1 MADADRE
8 LTELR
13 REIVE
18 TRNQAIKTDNQVK
31 NLSLDVKGFERRFD
45 VLEKRTRVASLG
57 AHVIVAVTIIAAAFV
72 VHTLRVK
79 SLTSDLE
86 KSVIAADEAKK
97 SADQAAA
104 GARAKQVA
112 LDQERA
118 RREKSAAVALKLVNE
133 LDSGRE
139 KQAIDM
145 LDGVDLATL
154 TPLESKLLD
163 KRVGELRSRAA
174 EVAYK
179 NGHAAQAQ
187 NQHQA
192 AIAEYRKSLTVES
205 DGHFASAARYYLA
218 TELWNLKRHD
228 EAEPV
233 LREILK
239 KESDK
244 AILEEVKYLL
254 GVTLGANGK
263 RDEATTVLREI
274 IQRGG
279 KFATYAR
286 EQLGAID
293 AAAKAA
299 AEGTAK
305 PGEGAVAK
313 KPEAGAPAQS
323 ANASP

>member
-18 TRNQAIKTDNQVK
+18 ARNQAIKTDNQVK

-72 VHTLRVK
+72 LHTLRVK

-86 KSVIAADEAKK
+86 KSVVAADGAKK
-97 SADQAAA
+97 LADEAAA
-104 GARAKQVA
+104 GARAKQAA

-118 RREKSAAVALKLVNE
+118 KREKSAAVALRLVSE
-133 LDSGRE
+133 LDNGRE

-145 LDGVDLATL
+145 LDGVDLAML

-174 EVAYK
+174 EMAYK
-179 NGHAAQAQ
+179 TGHTAQAQ
-187 NQHQA
+187 NQHQT
-192 AIAEYRKSLTVES
+192 AIAEYRKSLAVDT
-205 DGHFASAARYYLA
+205 DGRYSSAARYYLA
-218 TELWNLKRHD
+218 TELWNLKRHE

-233 LREILK
+233 LKDILK

-254 GVTLGANGK
+254 GVTLAANAK
-263 RDEATTVLREI
+263 RDEATTVLKEI

-279 KFATYAR
+279 KFASYAR
-286 EQLGAID
+286 EQLGALE

-305 PGEGAVAK
+305 PGEAAVAK
-313 KPEAGAPAQS
+313 KPDAGVPAQA

>member
-13 REIVE
+13 REVVE
-18 TRNQAIKTDNQVK
+18 ARNQAIKTDNQVK

-45 VLEKRTRVASLG
+45 LLEKRTRLASLG

-79 SLTSDLE
+79 ALTQDLE
-86 KSVIAADEAKK
+86 KSVVAADEAKK

-104 GARAKQVA
+104 GARAKQAA

-118 RREKSAAVALKLVNE
+118 KREKSASVALKLVAE
-133 LDSGRE
+133 LDRGRE
-139 KQAIDM
+139 KEAIDM
-145 LDGVDLATL
+145 LDGIELAML
-154 TPLESKLLD
+154 TPLEAKLLD

-187 NQHQA
+187 NQHQT
-192 AIAEYRKSLTVES
+192 AIAEYRKSLAVEA

-218 TELWNLKRHD
+218 TELWNLKRHE

-233 LREILK
+233 MKEILK
-239 KESDK
+239 KENDK

-254 GVTLGANGK
+254 AVSLSATGK
-263 RDEATTVLREI
+263 RDEATTALREI

-279 KFATYAR
+279 KFGSYAR
-286 EQLGAID
+286 EQLGAME

-299 AEGTAK
+299 AA
-305 PGEGAVAK
+305 EGASKPEASVAK
-313 KPEAGAPAQS
+313 KPDGTPAQS